1 MSFDATS
8 IVELTTLTI
17 ICFVALIANG
27 TLFWIVLRKKELR
40 TVSNLFVL
48 NLAAADTLVSL
59 ASMPVTFINVASST
73 WMFSSK
79 VCVFSGFVTIASF
92 ISSVSSL
99 GLIAINRYFY
109 IVKWQTYE
117 RTCTTPKVSL
127 YVGLV
132 WTISLVLAS
141 PPLLGWAEYRFIPG
155 KSFCFIHWQSDV
167 RYMYFMIATCF
178 FGPLS
183 VMALSYYKIL
193 FFTRNHKRRLAAFGN
208 KHVTKGT
215 DLAQPNAGS
224 TSRLRMSVEETKIT
238 YTLVIVVACFV
249 FCWAPFVITMILGV
263 YYSQPLPRGVDFGS
277 LLLGY
282 ANSMFNP
289 IFYGV
294 RNAGFRKSF
303 NELYSKYLPCLK
315 TKRAAVTPF
324 TVGVEDV

>member
-1 MSFDATS
+1 MSYDATS
-8 IVELTTLTI
+8 TAELTTLAI
-17 ICFVALIANG
+17 ICLVALIANG
-27 TLFWIVLRKKELR
+27 TLFWIVLRKRELR
-40 TVSNLFVL
+40 TMSNLFVL

-59 ASMPVTFINVASST
+59 ASMPTTFINVASST

-79 VCVFSGFVTIASF
+79 VCVLFGVVTIASF

-117 RTCTTPKVSL
+117 RIFTTLRGSL
-127 YVGLV
+127 CVGLV
-132 WTISLVLAS
+132 WTISLALAC

-155 KSFCFIHWQSDV
+155 KSLCFVYWQSDV

-183 VMALSYYKIL
+183 VMALSYFKIL
-193 FFTRNHKRRLAAFGN
+193 SFTRNHKRRLAAFRN
-208 KHVTKGT
+208 RHVTKET
-215 DLAQPNAGS
+215 DLAPPNAGS
-224 TSRLRMSVEETKIT
+224 MPRLRMSVEETKIT
-238 YTLVIVVACFV
+238 HTLVIVVACFI
-249 FCWAPFVITMILGV
+249 FCWAPFAVTMIIGV
-263 YYSQPLPRGVDFGS
+263 YYPHPIPRGVDFGS

-289 IFYGV
+289 IFYGI

-315 TKRAAVTPF
+315 NKRTAPQ
-324 TVGVEDV
+324 

>member
-8 IVELTTLTI
+8 TVELTTLAI

-27 TLFWIVLRKKELR
+27 ILFWIVLRKKELR

-73 WMFSSK
+73 WMFSGK

-127 YVGLV
+127 CVGLV
-132 WTISLVLAS
+132 WTISLALAS

-178 FGPLS
+178 FGPLL

-193 FFTRNHKRRLAAFGN
+193 SFTRNHKRRLAAFAN

-215 DLAQPNAGS
+215 DLAPPNPGS

-238 YTLVIVVACFV
+238 HTLVIVVACFV

-263 YYSQPLPRGVDFGS
+263 YYSQPIPRGVDFGS

-303 NELYSKYLPCLK
+303 NELYSKYLPCLQNE
-315 TKRAAVTPF
+315 RAAITPF
-324 TVGVEDV
+324 TARVEDV

>member
-1 MSFDATS
+1 MSNF
-8 IVELTTLTI
+8 
-17 ICFVALIANG
+17 
-27 TLFWIVLRKKELR
+27 
-40 TVSNLFVL
+40 FVL

-59 ASMPVTFINVASST
+59 ASMPTTFINVASST

-79 VCVFSGFVTIASF
+79 VCVLFGVVTIASF

-117 RTCTTPKVSL
+117 RIFTTLRGSL
-127 YVGLV
+127 CVGLV
-132 WTISLVLAS
+132 WTISLALAC

-155 KSFCFIHWQSDV
+155 KSFCFVYWQSDV

-183 VMALSYYKIL
+183 VMALSYFKIL
-193 FFTRNHKRRLAAFGN
+193 SFTRNHKRRLAAFRN
-208 KHVTKGT
+208 RHVTKET
-215 DLAQPNAGS
+215 DLAPTNAVS
-224 TSRLRMSVEETKIT
+224 MPRLRMSVEETKIT
-238 YTLVIVVACFV
+238 HTLVIVVACFI
-249 FCWAPFVITMILGV
+249 FCWAPFAITMIIGV
-263 YYSQPLPRGVDFGS
+263 YYPQPIPRGVDFGS

-289 IFYGV
+289 IFYGI

-303 NELYSKYLPCLK
+303 NELYSKYFPCLK
-315 TKRAAVTPF
+315 NKRTAPQ
-324 TVGVEDV
+324 